1 MRALQRSYTPRKELL
16 CPHIE
21 RQDMAGAQLVKD
33 TSQGGA
39 IGSEEEKLCPE
50 AIRLLFIVVVILIR
64 ARAISRG
71 GRMRFG
77 GCGYLPSSW
86 I

>member
-1 MRALQRSYTPRKELL
+1 MRALERSYAPRKELL
-16 CPHIE
+16 RPHIE

-50 AIRLLFIVVVILIR
+50 AIRLLFVVVVILIR
-64 ARAISRG
+64 AK
-71 GRMRFG
+71 GRSVEAG
-77 GCGYLPSSW
+77 A
-86 I
+86 

>member
-1 MRALQRSYTPRKELL
+1 
-16 CPHIE
+16 
-21 RQDMAGAQLVKD
+21 MAGAQLVKD

-64 ARAISRG
+64 AKGAISRG
-71 GRMRFG
+71 GRKEVSAVADIYLAVRCLVHDG
-77 GCGYLPSSW
+77 GSDRVE
-86 I
+86 